1 MGSAVPSDC
10 QKHWTSKTAARGLVA
25 SFIHEASSPACA
37 GKEGESFCYPSW
49 ERHRLRDTTCTSNF
63 LCQPWYVFA
72 RIEIHPFSAE
82 RLSGSCQRGQVFIQT
97 GHVWGVTQELIFCPV
112 LSNSRCSTNILFLH
126 SMKRKKM
133 TLATITRPNVLIY
146 CFADFVL
153 PFQRSISDTEWVCG
167 NHGAEGHCLAK
178 NIQLWPRLNSAR
190 AEGKMWLWLTVGR
203 VGMKV

>member
-10 QKHWTSKTAARGLVA
+10 QKHWTSNTAARGLVA

-97 GHVWGVTQELIFCPV
+97 GHVWGVTQELIFSPV
-112 LSNSRCSTNILFLH
+112 LSNSRCRTNVLFLH

-133 TLATITRPNVLIY
+133 TLATIRRGQVFWFIVLL
-146 CFADFVL
+146 VL
-153 PFQRSISDTEWVCG
+153 YYHFRGPFQTLNGFVETTEPRGIVSLKTSSCDLDWTVHVQKGRCG
-167 NHGAEGHCLAK
+167 CG
-178 NIQLWPRLNSAR
+178 
-190 AEGKMWLWLTVGR
+190 WL
-203 VGMKV
+203 

>member
-1 MGSAVPSDC
+1 MRLLLLPALG
-10 QKHWTSKTAARGLVA
+10 KRGNHFVT
-25 SFIHEASSPACA
+25 PAGNA
-37 GKEGESFCYPSW
+37 IFYAIQPVLSI
-49 ERHRLRDTTCTSNF
+49 F

-97 GHVWGVTQELIFCPV
+97 GHVWGVTPELIFSPV
-112 LSNSRCSTNILFLH
+112 LSNSRCSTNVLFLH
-126 SMKRKKM
+126 SMKKKEND
-133 TLATITRPNVLIY
+133 TRYHQTGPNVLIY
-146 CFADFVL
+146 CFAGFVL

-190 AEGKMWLWLTVGR
+190 AEGKMWLWLTVR
-203 VGMKV
+203 ESRDESLKW